1 MRNVIV
7 IALALIALG
16 TVTCLAEAPAGK
28 AAGRPQW
35 EYQTL
40 SREKITELGKNDF
53 AAGLN
58 KLGDDGWEL
67 VAVTLSQDARP
78 QVPSRPAE
86 YYFKRAR
93 AAVARDQPRPGV
105 AGPEVVVDQ
114 FQVVHLKSATASDLA
129 KTLQSVFGNKGGLV
143 IVADQRTN
151 TLVLRGSPKQI
162 EEILLLIR
170 ELDVPGRVS
179 GDSGKM

>member
-40 SREKITELGKNDF
+40 SRVKVTELGKNDF

-67 VAVTLSQDARP
+67 VAVTPSLDAP
-78 QVPSRPAE
+78 PGRPAE
-86 YYFKRAR
+86 YYFKQAK
-93 AAVARDQPRPGV
+93 AAVARDEPRPGV
-105 AGPEVVVDQ
+105 AGPEAVVDQ

-129 KTLQSVFGNKGGLV
+129 KTLQSVFGNKGVLV

-151 TLVLRGSPKQI
+151 TLVLRGSQKHI
-162 EEILLLIR
+162 EEVMLLVR
-170 ELDVPGRVS
+170 ELDIPGAEA
-179 GDSGKM
+179 GKM